1 MLMHTIKYR
10 LSDERLRPRRT
21 KLEIPGWAGKPE
33 PRVDGSHEYA
43 WHCVPFSEAAQYG
56 LEVLYPYDNELR
68 VSTKDGRPVFDGDFG
83 SPPDDGRLWP
93 PFRTFGEHFYT
104 YQLLLDLKVPAGLAI
119 MIEPHPRFYT
129 DPTDSVPIAVPALM
143 RNWWPMMFFM
153 VFKSPAEGRTHIFR
167 SNEPFAQ
174 FTLIPEECDFELVKM
189 SEEEAAERELQARRI
204 HESRATLSAG
214 TQWTSASDTVFD
226 ATYRR
231 IHGAAR
237 KFQPR

>member
-1 MLMHTIKYR
+1 MHTIKYR

-33 PRVDGSHEYA
+33 PRADGSHEYA
-43 WHCVPFSEAAQYG
+43 WHCVPFAEAAQYG
-56 LEVLYPYDNELR
+56 LEVFYPYDNELR
-68 VSTKDGRPVFDGDFG
+68 VSTKDGRLVFDGDFG
-83 SPPDDGRLWP
+83 PAPGDSRLWP
-93 PFRTFGEHFYT
+93 PFRTFGDQFYT
-104 YQLLLDLKVPAGLAI
+104 YQLLLDLKVEAGLAI
-119 MIEPHPRFYT
+119 KIEPHPRFYT
-129 DPTDSVPIAVPALM
+129 DPTGSVPIAVPALM

-153 VFKSPAEGRTHIFR
+153 VFKSPDEGRTHTFR
-167 SNEPFAQ
+167 PNEPFAQ
-174 FTLIPEECDFELVKM
+174 FIVIPEESNFDLVEM

-214 TQWTSASDTVFD
+214 TQWTSASNTVFD

-237 KFQPR
+237 KLAPR